1 MPNKGS
7 RKTTDFVR
15 HFSILM
21 HENKLFVKYS
31 TAHRLLNQC
40 PRLAYGQNVDF
51 WNLPVEH
58 SPRLRAKRRFL
69 RSARKT
75 QTPVTGKTSISGIC
89 PQMLDPA
96 TPQVDKNNALLSIF
110 VYSHAYIKPAQN
122 RNQNK
127 QCFPRSF
134 ARCNAT
140 TSHQPALHFQCKKAE
155 SPLHP
160 RKFRINHPNVPYLTT
175 ITEQGAF

>member
-21 HENKLFVKYS
+21 HENKLFCQIQYC
-31 TAHRLLNQC
+31 A
-40 PRLAYGQNVDF
+40 
-51 WNLPVEH
+51 
-58 SPRLRAKRRFL
+58 SPAQSMPKTGLRSKRRFL
-69 RSARKT
+69 GFARKT
-75 QTPVTGKTSISGIC
+75 QPSVTGKTPISGIC
-89 PQMLDPA
+89 PQMLDPV
-96 TPQVDKNNALLSIF
+96 PPKVDKNNALLSIF
-110 VYSHAYIKPAQN
+110 AYHRLKIRLPHP
-122 RNQNK
+122 RNPKRNK
-127 QCFPRSF
+127 QCFPRSS

-160 RKFRINHPNVPYLTT
+160 RKFRIDHPNVPYLTT

>member
-21 HENKLFVKYS
+21 HENKLFCQIQYC
-31 TAHRLLNQC
+31 A
-40 PRLAYGQNVDF
+40 
-51 WNLPVEH
+51 
-58 SPRLRAKRRFL
+58 SPAQSMPKTGLRAKRRFL
-69 RSARKT
+69 GFARKT
-75 QTPVTGKTSISGIC
+75 QPSVTGKTPISGIC
-89 PQMLDPA
+89 PQMLDPV
-96 TPQVDKNNALLSIF
+96 PPKVDKNNALLSIF
-110 VYSHAYIKPAQN
+110 AYHRLKIRLPHP
-122 RNQNK
+122 RNPKRNK
-127 QCFPRSF
+127 QCFPRSS

-160 RKFRINHPNVPYLTT
+160 RKFRIDHPNVPYLTT

>member
-40 PRLAYGQNVDF
+40 PRLAYGQNADF
-51 WNLPVEH
+51 WDLPVKH
-58 SPRLRAKRRFL
+58 SPRLRAERRFL
-69 RSARKT
+69 GFARRYLTSRLPKRTKQRFSRS
-75 QTPVTGKTSISGIC
+75 
-89 PQMLDPA
+89 LD
-96 TPQVDKNNALLSIF
+96 
-110 VYSHAYIKPAQN
+110 
-122 RNQNK
+122 
-127 QCFPRSF
+127 
-134 ARCNAT
+134 RCNAT
-140 TSHQPALHFQCKKAE
+140 TSHHLALHFNAKKAE

-160 RKFRINHPNVPYLTT
+160 RKFRIDHPNVPYLTT